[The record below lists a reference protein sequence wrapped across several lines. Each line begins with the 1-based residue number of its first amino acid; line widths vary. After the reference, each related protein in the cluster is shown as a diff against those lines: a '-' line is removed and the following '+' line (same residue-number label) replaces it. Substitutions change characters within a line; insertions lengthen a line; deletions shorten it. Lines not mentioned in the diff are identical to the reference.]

1 MFAGK
6 RHFMK
11 MKKYEV
17 SDMKE
22 ALKLIKQD
30 LGPDAVILSTRKV
43 MKSNN
48 FGLFARPVLE
58 VTAAADYKAP
68 QKQPVPKR
76 RITTPPAS
84 VPDFTDDNAYSS
96 RASSSAFIPKTRQER
111 PPAIKNDDERIF
123 PYDETPPQQVAGTSR
138 YGYGAY
144 GAGAFAGEEEK
155 EEYIEPV
162 RPINRENTRDSFAAY
177 VPPEPKPDDS
187 MEKVAA
193 VISSLGLDKFS
204 GLLSDIGDIKRQ
216 LSEMK
221 SGMTDNIVIDLPSR
235 LKDLHTL
242 FIKNGVDDVI
252 SYRFLKNLEKQASS
266 NLTNAQIRS
275 AAVDMLSDL
284 ILTEPDYCSVMTK
297 RIIAFAGPTGV
308 GKTTTVA
315 KVAANMAL
323 KYGKRVC
330 LITVDNFRIGAVEQL
345 KTYAEIVNLPLYV
358 ATSPDELKRVIME
371 VRGRYDC
378 VLIDSMGRSQFDVGQ
393 IKNIGEFFKVDDA
406 ISVALVLSLAANHA
420 ELCDTLER
428 YSILFPEYL
437 VFTKLDETRYFGP
450 LINLPVKKRVPLLLV
465 TTGQNVPDDMESP
478 DGKKIAKRVLQEIP
492 TLWSEK

>member
-1 MFAGK
+1 
-6 RHFMK
+6 MK

-58 VTAAADYKAP
+58 VTAAVDYKAP
-68 QKQPVPKR
+68 QKQQTPKR
-76 RITTPPAS
+76 RPHAS
-84 VPDFTDDNAYSS
+84 VPAFGEDNAYASRHPSS
-96 RASSSAFIPKTRQER
+96 YTPKTRADRVPAVKNAGPVQEKT
-111 PPAIKNDDERIF
+111 PTF
-123 PYDETPPQQVAGTSR
+123 PYADTSALGGTPR

-144 GAGAFAGEEEK
+144 EADSFEEEEK
-155 EEYIEPV
+155 EYVELAPMPV
-162 RPINRENTRDSFAAY
+162 RSSGRYEAPETADAPYAAY
-177 VPPEPKPDDS
+177 VPPEPKADDG

-221 SGMTDNIVIDLPSR
+221 SGMTDNMVIDLPPR
-235 LKDLHTL
+235 LKDFHTL
-242 FIKNGVDDVI
+242 FIKNGVDDI
-252 SYRFLKNLEKQASS
+252 LSYRFLKNLEKRVSG

-284 ILTEPDYCSVMTK
+284 ILTEPDYCSAMTK

-308 GKTTTVA
+308 GKTTTIA
-315 KVAANMAL
+315 KIAANMAL
-323 KYGKRVC
+323 KYDKKVC

-358 ATSPDELKRVIME
+358 ATSPEELKRIIME
-371 VRGRYDC
+371 VRNRYDC
-378 VLIDSMGRSQFDVGQ
+378 VLLDSMGRSQFDAGQ
-393 IKNIGEFFKVDDA
+393 IKSMGDFFRVDDS
-406 ISVALVLSLAANHA
+406 ISVALVLSLASNHS

-428 YSILFPEYL
+428 YAALSPEYL
-437 VFTKLDETRYFGP
+437 IFTKLDETRYFGP
-450 LINLPVKKRVPLLLV
+450 LINLPVKKKIPLLLV